1 MARWEFKLPEIG
13 EAVTEGELVG
23 WLVEVGQA
31 VTEDQAVCELMTD
44 KATVTVTVPRRG
56 VVVERRGKVG
66 ELVKVHEPIVVLDL
80 DGAAPAL
87 ETPKSNGANGA
98 AAPVPVAA
106 APAALAATTTAAVL
120 APKAATA
127 LSGYFNAKPL
137 ATPATRKAARDL
149 GVDLCVVAPTG
160 DSGRVT
166 RADVES
172 FAARGVAD
180 LAAPVAHMSSSAPA
194 GGHESVVRSAGSRRG
209 DRRVPFVGV
218 RRKIAQKM
226 QQSKN
231 TAAHFTFVE
240 ECDATALVALRAKL
254 RPLAEKQGVK
264 LTFLPFVVKAV
275 VAALKRAPILN
286 SMLDEATNEL
296 VYKENYDIGIA
307 TSTDSGLMVPVLRS
321 ADQRSILDVARE
333 IDRLASAAKNGKA
346 KPDELAGSTFTIT
359 SLGQLG
365 GLFATPV
372 INFPEVGILGLHQ
385 IKEKPVVKDG
395 QIVIGQVMLLSLS
408 FDHRIVDG
416 HVGAA
421 FAYDVIRTLE
431 NPEALLL
438 ELA

>member
-1 MARWEFKLPEIG
+1 
-13 EAVTEGELVG
+13 VSEGELVG
-23 WLVEVGQA
+23 WLVEVGQS
-31 VTEDQAVCELMTD
+31 VTEDQAICELMTD

-80 DGAAPAL
+80 DGAAPAP
-87 ETPKSNGANGA
+87 EAAKPNGANGA
-98 AAPVPVAA
+98 AAPAPASAAHA
-106 APAALAATTTAAVL
+106 APAAPAAPAA
-120 APKAATA
+120 APKSPAAP
-127 LSGYFNAKPL
+127 SGYFNAKPL
-137 ATPATRKAARDL
+137 ATPATRKVARDL

-166 RADVES
+166 RADVEA
-172 FAARGVAD
+172 FASRGGVA
-180 LAAPVAHMSSSAPA
+180 LATPVVTSAGASLESAPA
-194 GGHESVVRSAGSRRG
+194 ARAPGARRG

-286 SMLDEATNEL
+286 STLDEATNEL

-307 TSTDSGLMVPVLRS
+307 ASTDGGLMVPVLRN
-321 ADQRSILDVARE
+321 ADQLSILDVARE
-333 IDRLASAAKNGKA
+333 IERLANAAKSGKA
-346 KPDELAGSTFTIT
+346 KPDELSGSTFTIT

-431 NPEALLL
+431 NPESLLL

>member
-13 EAVTEGELVG
+13 EAVSEGELVG
-23 WLVEVGQA
+23 WLVEVGQS
-31 VTEDQAVCELMTD
+31 VTEDQAICELMTD

-56 VVVERRGKVG
+56 VIVERRGKVG

-80 DGAAPAL
+80 DGAAPAP
-87 ETPKSNGANGA
+87 EAAKPNGANGA
-98 AAPVPVAA
+98 AAPAPASA
-106 APAALAATTTAAVL
+106 APAAPAAPATPAA
-120 APKAATA
+120 APKSPAAP
-127 LSGYFNAKPL
+127 SGYFNAKPL
-137 ATPATRKAARDL
+137 ATPATRKVARDL
-149 GVDLCVVAPTG
+149 CVDLCVVAPTG

-166 RADVES
+166 RADVEAYAS
-172 FAARGVAD
+172 SGGVE
-180 LAAPVAHMSSSAPA
+180 LATPVVTSAGASLESAPA
-194 GGHESVVRSAGSRRG
+194 ARAPGARRG

-240 ECDATALVALRAKL
+240 ECDATALIALRAKL

-286 SMLDEATNEL
+286 STLDEATNEL

-307 TSTDSGLMVPVLRS
+307 ASTDGGLMVPVLRN
-321 ADQRSILDVARE
+321 ADQLSILDVARE
-333 IDRLASAAKNGKA
+333 IDRLANAAKSGKA
-346 KPDELAGSTFTIT
+346 KPDELSGSTFTIT

-431 NPEALLL
+431 NPESLLL

>member
-13 EAVTEGELVG
+13 EAVSEGELVG
-23 WLVEVGQA
+23 WLVEVGQS
-31 VTEDQAVCELMTD
+31 VSEDQAICELMTD

-56 VVVERRGKVG
+56 VVVERRGNVG
-66 ELVKVHEPIVVLDL
+66 ELVKVHEPIVVLDV
-80 DGAAPAL
+80 DGAASAADVAPKAAAPTTNGSSAPAAHA
-87 ETPKSNGANGA
+87 PSVQSAPSAAAASAAVAA
-98 AAPVPVAA
+98 AAPVA
-106 APAALAATTTAAVL
+106 
-120 APKAATA
+120 
-127 LSGYFNAKPL
+127 SGYFNEKPM
-137 ATPATRKAARDL
+137 ATPATRKVARDL
-149 GVDLCVVAPTG
+149 GVDLRIITPTG
-160 DSGRVT
+160 EAGRVT
-166 RADVES
+166 RADVEA
-172 FAARGVAD
+172 FASRGGAA
-180 LAAPVAHMSSSAPA
+180 LKAPVAVEAPSAAVAPA
-194 GGHESVVRSAGSRRG
+194 LRAPASRS
-209 DRRVPFVGV
+209 DRRVPFVGI

-240 ECDATALVALRAKL
+240 ECDATSLIALRNKL
-254 RPLAEKQGVK
+254 KPVAEKQGVK

-286 SMLDEATNEL
+286 STLDEATNEL
-296 VYKENYDIGIA
+296 VYKGNLDIGIA
-307 TSTDSGLMVPVLRS
+307 ASTDNGLMVPVLRD
-321 ADQRSILDVARE
+321 ADKLSILDIARE
-333 IDRLASAAKNGKA
+333 IDRLANAAKSGKA
-346 KPDELAGSTFTIT
+346 RPDELSGSTFTIT

-395 QIVIGQVMLLSLS
+395 QIVIGHVMLLSLS

-431 NPEALLL
+431 NPESLLL
-438 ELA
+438 EMA